1 MTITSPV
8 IKTPPLNSESRLES
22 NLIVSGGDIEIIN
35 EKDIVNA
42 SEVIVILDAGSQYS
56 KVIDRRVRELNVA
69 SEIHPCNIN
78 LLELISIKSK
88 SGSKVKGIIISGGPE
103 SVYGENAPKFD
114 ENLFSEK
121 LNLPILG
128 ICYGMQLMNFIFGG
142 KVESNS
148 QREDGVHNIQ
158 ILQTNSNDTDNK
170 VSKLFK
176 GLNEF
181 EQVLLTHGDSVTE
194 VAKGFKTICTSD
206 DGIVSGIEN
215 VDRNLYGVQFHPEV
229 DLTTNGKKMFS
240 NFLLN
245 ICGCSGDFTLNDRE
259 KQAITY
265 IKSIVADKKVL
276 VLVSGGVD
284 STVCAALIS
293 KAVGPNNV
301 IALHIDN
308 GFMRKDESFNVEK
321 ALSVLGL
328 HLIVVDASET
338 FYNSTTTIKGHLTGL
353 LKETTSPEERRKIIG
368 DTFMRVAESEVK
380 KLGLQPEDVYLAQGT
395 LRPDLIESS
404 SKTVSGVADVIKTH
418 HNDTEL
424 VRLLR
429 DSGRVVEPL
438 KDYHKDEVR
447 ELGKSLGLSDSL
459 VWRQPFPGPGL
470 AIRIICADEPYLLNY
485 DFTNNVVQ
493 YLVTGETNEL
503 NLETKEKI
511 DKQLLEMKCP
521 RQNKIT
527 IKPVLLPIQTVGV
540 QGDGRTYSYLLGL
553 YDDESTSTDSIPWSY
568 IFNLARTIPKI
579 CHNINRVV
587 FIFSQN
593 GQDKNINVSNKS
605 PIKHITPTRLTP
617 DVIKQ
622 LQHADSIVSEKL
634 YKYNLIKSLSQVPV
648 VSLPIDFGVKGN
660 RSIAIRTFITN
671 DFMTGVPAIP
681 GKDISFECLNDIT
694 NNILTSVNGISKVL
708 FDCTSKPPGTTE
720 FL

>member
-8 IKTPPLNSESRLES
+8 IKTPPLNSEIRLES
-22 NLIVSGGDIEIIN
+22 NLTVESGDIEIN

-69 SEIHPCNIN
+69 SEIHPLNID
-78 LLELISIKSK
+78 LLELIKIKSK
-88 SGSKVKGIIISGGPE
+88 SGSTIKGIIISGGPE

-114 ENLFSEK
+114 KSLFSEK
-121 LNLPILG
+121 LNLPIFG
-128 ICYGMQLMNFIFGG
+128 ICYGMQLMNYIFGG

-148 QREDGVHNIQ
+148 QREDGVHNIE
-158 ILQTNSNDTDNK
+158 ILKDENQQL

-176 GLNEF
+176 NLNQT
-181 EQVLLTHGDSVTE
+181 EQVLLTHGDSVTKI
-194 VAKGFKTICTSD
+194 ADGFKIICKSD

-215 VDRNLYGVQFHPEV
+215 ERLGYYGVQFHPEV

-240 NFLLN
+240 NFLID
-245 ICGCSGDFTLNDRE
+245 ICGCSANYTLDDRE
-259 KQAITY
+259 QQAITY
-265 IKSIVADKKVL
+265 IKSIVSNKKVL

-293 KAVGPNNV
+293 KAIGPENV

-308 GFMRKDESFNVEK
+308 GFMRKDESLNVEK

-328 HLIVVDASET
+328 HLIVVDASQT
-338 FYNSTTTIKGHLTGL
+338 FYNSTTTIKGHLTSS
-353 LKETTSPEERRKIIG
+353 LKETISPEERRKIIG
-368 DTFMRVAESEVK
+368 DTFMRVAENEVK

-424 VRLLR
+424 VRILR

-470 AIRIICADEPYLLNY
+470 AIRIICADEPYLVNY

-493 YLVTGETNEL
+493 YLVTGEASSEL
-503 NLETKEKI
+503 ESEVKIKI
-511 DKQLLEMKCP
+511 DKQLTEMKCK
-521 RQNKIT
+521 RQDKIT
-527 IKPVLLPIQTVGV
+527 IKPVLLPIQTVVV

-553 YDDESTSTDSIPWSY
+553 YSSENSTIDQIPWSY

-593 GQDKNINVSNKS
+593 ATKHTNIKVSNE
-605 PIKHITPTRLTP
+605 PVKHITPTRLTP

-622 LQHADSIVSEKL
+622 LQHADSIVSEQL

-648 VSLPIDFGVKGN
+648 VSLPIDFGVTGN

-681 GKDISFECLNDIT
+681 GKNISFDCLQEIT

>member
-1 MTITSPV
+1 MITRSPV
-8 IKTPPLNSESRLES
+8 IKTPPLNSDIRLES
-22 NLIVSGGDIEIIN
+22 NLTIESGDIEIN

-69 SEIHPCNIN
+69 SEIHPLNID
-78 LLELISIKSK
+78 LLELIKIKSK
-88 SGSKVKGIIISGGPE
+88 SGSTIKGIIISGGPE

-114 ENLFSEK
+114 KSLFSEK
-121 LNLPILG
+121 LKLPIFG
-128 ICYGMQLMNFIFGG
+128 ICYGMQLMNYMFGG
-142 KVESNS
+142 KVESNL
-148 QREDGVHNIQ
+148 QREDGVHNIE
-158 ILQTNSNDTDNK
+158 ILKDGNQQL

-176 GLNEF
+176 NLNQT
-181 EQVLLTHGDSVTE
+181 EQVLLTHGDSVTKI
-194 VAKGFKTICTSD
+194 ADGFKIICKSD

-215 VDRNLYGVQFHPEV
+215 ERLGYYGVQFHPEV

-240 NFLLN
+240 NFLID
-245 ICGCSGDFTLNDRE
+245 ICGCSANYTLDDRE
-259 KQAITY
+259 QQAITY
-265 IKSIVADKKVL
+265 IKSIVSNKKVL

-293 KAVGPNNV
+293 KAIGPENV

-328 HLIVVDASET
+328 HLIVVDASQT
-338 FYNSTTTIKGHLTGL
+338 FYNSTTTIKGHLTL
-353 LKETTSPEERRKIIG
+353 SLKETISPEERRKIIG
-368 DTFMRVAESEVK
+368 DTFMRVAENEVK

-424 VRLLR
+424 VRILR

-470 AIRIICADEPYLLNY
+470 AIRIICADEPYLVNY

-493 YLVTGETNEL
+493 YLVTGEASSEL
-503 NLETKEKI
+503 ESEVKIKI
-511 DKQLLEMKCP
+511 DKQLTEMKCK
-521 RQNKIT
+521 RQDKIT

-553 YDDESTSTDSIPWSY
+553 YSSENSTIDQIPWPY

-593 GQDKNINVSNKS
+593 ATKYTNIKVSNE
-605 PIKHITPTRLTP
+605 PVKHITPTRLTP

-622 LQHADSIVSEKL
+622 LQHADSIVSEQL

-648 VSLPIDFGVKGN
+648 VSLPIDFGVTGN

-681 GKDISFECLNDIT
+681 GKNISFDCLQEIT

>member
-8 IKTPPLNSESRLES
+8 IKTPPLNSEIRLES
-22 NLIVSGGDIEIIN
+22 NLTLSQPGDIEIN

-42 SEVIVILDAGSQYS
+42 SEVVVILDAGSQYS

-69 SEIHPCNIN
+69 SEIHPLNID
-78 LLELISIKSK
+78 LLELIKLKSK
-88 SGSKVKGIIISGGPE
+88 SGSTIKGIIISGGPE

-114 ENLFSEK
+114 KSLFSET
-121 LNLPILG
+121 LNLPIFG
-128 ICYGMQLMNFIFGG
+128 ICYGMQLMNYIFGG
-142 KVESNS
+142 KVESNL
-148 QREDGVHNIQ
+148 QREDGVHNIEIVKNGDQ
-158 ILQTNSNDTDNK
+158 

-176 GLNEF
+176 NLNQT
-181 EQVLLTHGDSVTE
+181 EQVLLTHGDSVTKIAE
-194 VAKGFKTICTSD
+194 GFKIICKSD

-215 VDRNLYGVQFHPEV
+215 EKLKYYGVQFHPEV

-240 NFLLN
+240 NFLID
-245 ICGCSGDFTLNDRE
+245 ICGCKADYTLDDRE
-259 KQAITY
+259 QQAITY
-265 IKSIVADKKVL
+265 IKSIVSNKKVL

-293 KAVGPNNV
+293 KAIGPENV

-308 GFMRKDESFNVEK
+308 GFMRKDESLNVEK

-328 HLIVVDASET
+328 HLIVVDASQT
-338 FYNSTTTIKGHLTGL
+338 FYNSTTTIKGHLTSS
-353 LKETTSPEERRKIIG
+353 LKETISPEERRKIIG

-424 VRLLR
+424 VRILR

-470 AIRIICADEPYLLNY
+470 AIRIICADEPYLVNY

-493 YLVTGETNEL
+493 YLVTGESSPSSEL
-503 NLETKEKI
+503 QSDVKIKI
-511 DKQLLEMKCP
+511 DKQLEEMKCK
-521 RQNKIT
+521 RQDKIT

-553 YDDESTSTDSIPWSY
+553 YSSENSAIHQIPWAY

-593 GQDKNINVSNKS
+593 GRDNGISISNEQ

-622 LQHADSIVSEKL
+622 LQHADSIVSEQL

-648 VSLPIDFGVKGN
+648 VSLPIDFGVTGN

-681 GKDISFECLNDIT
+681 GKDISFDCLHEIT
-694 NNILTSVNGISKVL
+694 NNILNSVNGISKVL